1 VPFQAFEASDGWI
14 IVGCA
19 KEKFWQRLTEV
30 IGKPE
35 WASDPRFTTFA
46 DRQKNATTLLPML
59 EEIIRQRTVDEWL
72 SVLYP
77 ASIPCG
83 PINDVAQAMLEPH
96 TIARNLIFETEH
108 PRYGTLKN
116 LASPVKVGNEAVVH
130 RRAPQRNENFDEVM
144 GGLLNYSPEKIASLS
159 DAGAFGK

>member
-1 VPFQAFEASDGWI
+1 MSLKRCW
-14 IVGCA
+14 
-19 KEKFWQRLTEV
+19 
-30 IGKPE
+30 
-35 WASDPRFTTFA
+35 
-46 DRQKNATTLLPML
+46 N
-59 EEIIRQRTVDEWL
+59 
-72 SVLYP
+72 
-77 ASIPCG
+77 
-83 PINDVAQAMLEPH
+83 PH